1 MKKQNNAITA
11 AQIANLKIRTSVRG
25 GKQPAEEV
33 RK

>member
-1 MKKQNNAITA
+1 MKKKKTVSA

-25 GKQPAEEV
+25 GAVACEEE